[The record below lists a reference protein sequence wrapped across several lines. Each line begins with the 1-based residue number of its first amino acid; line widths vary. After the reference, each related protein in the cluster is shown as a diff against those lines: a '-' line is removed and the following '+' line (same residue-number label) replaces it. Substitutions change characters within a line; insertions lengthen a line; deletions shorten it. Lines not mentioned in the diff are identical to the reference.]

1 MSLAHQVFRQIFD
14 DPAAD
19 DGVVGDDQNR
29 NDGVDPAAHAQRRLI
44 AEGLVSADRAL
55 AGHAADRSLRN
66 DHRVAEGHRQN
77 DVYQQENSA
86 AVFGGQIRK
95 APDVA
100 EADGAARRRQD
111 EADLA
116 SPLGTIVFHVIFS
129 FNYVSLSV
137 FRQICPHIF

>member
-1 MSLAHQVFRQIFD
+1 MRLAHQIFRQIFD

-95 APDVA
+95 APDVS
-100 EADGAARRRQD
+100 EADGRARSRKD
-111 EADLA
+111 KANLA
-116 SPLGTIVFHVIFS
+116 GKGTSFMIHEESPLFFTTY
-129 FNYVSLSV
+129 NLSS
-137 FRQICPHIF
+137 IS